1 MLQTGTILQ
10 NNDMIARKLFE
21 GIQDFAANSNESRFR
36 VISLPDQ
43 LHKLGCSEEGY
54 PKFFLVTSD
63 NAGMMHNLNAELL
76 TVEYNMLCNIVEK
89 DMQIDNQ
96 RFTIIT
102 LHSNNEQ
109 LQIMFVDV
117 FLMMLSMMPKKPS
130 NIAIASKIESLLSI
144 FSKLKRK
151 PVHKLQGL
159 WAELLVI
166 EQSKNPVIVAKAW
179 HSQPESKYDFTMGR
193 DKVEVK
199 STSSENRIHRFSLD
213 QLNPSD
219 SSRLLICSIIVRE
232 SAKDENG
239 LSVFDLYD
247 SISMKIVDSE
257 IRLHVY
263 DVIMET
269 LGSDFYIARKKYFD
283 YSEACD
289 SLNLFEHSDI
299 PKIDKSF
306 IPEHVS
312 EVRFSSD
319 LSHLKDAREKGFNRE
334 DSIFFNALY

>member
-1 MLQTGTILQ
+1 
-10 NNDMIARKLFE
+10 MIARELFE
-21 GIQDFAANSNESRFR
+21 EIQEFAAISNENRYR
-36 VISLPDQ
+36 VVALPDQ
-43 LHKLGCSEEGY
+43 LHKLGCSEDGF
-54 PKFFLVTSD
+54 PKFFLVTCD
-63 NAGMMHNLNAELL
+63 NTSMMHNLNAELL
-76 TVEYNMLCNIVEK
+76 SVEYNMPCNIVEK
-89 DMQIDNQ
+89 DVQIDNQ

-102 LHSNNEQ
+102 LRSDNEQ
-109 LQIMFVDV
+109 LQKMFVDV
-117 FLMMLSMMPKKPS
+117 FMMMLSMMPQKPS
-130 NIAIASKIESLLSI
+130 NILIASKIESLLSI

-166 EQSKNPVIVAKAW
+166 ERSKDSLTIARAW

-219 SSRLLICSIIVRE
+219 SSRLLVCSTIVRE

-239 LSVFDLYD
+239 LSVYDLYD
-247 SISMKIVDSE
+247 SISMKISDSE
-257 IRLHVY
+257 VRLHVY
-263 DVIMET
+263 DVMMET

-289 SLNLFEHSDI
+289 SLSLFVHTDI
-299 PKIDKSF
+299 PKIEKSC
-306 IPEHVS
+306 IPELVS
-312 EVRFSSD
+312 EVRFSAD
-319 LSHLKDAREKGFNRE
+319 LSHLTDARDKGFDRE
-334 DSIFFNALY
+334 DSSLFYALY